1 MNLIQAS
8 VQTFLPPKRKTT
20 PSGWIGFNAVC
31 CHHNGDHQD
40 TRKRGGVLFSNDGFQ
55 YHCFNC
61 GFKAG
66 WTPGRLLSKN
76 TKSLF
81 NWMGMPNEEINKLN
95 LEALRSKEDQPVSAP
110 TINFHQEPRTLPEDC
125 KSILEWLEAEPNDE
139 VLAVVDYLTGRSMD
153 LEWYNWMWSP
163 ENGYRDRVIIPF
175 YQDAV
180 VVGFTGRKIKP
191 GKPKYLTDSQSGY
204 VFNIDRQTED
214 REYVIVVEGQFD
226 AIAVDGV
233 AIMTNEPNA
242 TQIARINKLGKR
254 VIAVPDRDKPGA
266 KLIQAA
272 LDNGW
277 TVSMPEW
284 QGGVKDCADA
294 VHRYGRLYTLFTI
307 LQYVEANEIKI
318 QLLKK
323 KLENLQE
330 DEQT

>member
-81 NWMGMPNEEINKLN
+81 NWMGMPTDEITKLN
-95 LEALRSKEDQPVSAP
+95 LEALRSKEDQPVAKS
-110 TINFHQEPRTLPEDC
+110 TINFHQEPRTLPPDC

-139 VLAVVDYLTGRSMD
+139 VLAVVDYLAGRSMD

-175 YQDAV
+175 YQDGV

-214 REYVIVVEGQFD
+214 REYVLVVEGQFD

-233 AIMTNEPNA
+233 AIMTNEPNT
-242 TQIARINKLGKR
+242 TQIARINKLGKK
-254 VIAVPDRDKPGA
+254 VIVVPDRDKPGA
-266 KLIQAA
+266 KLVHHALEQGWLVSAPPWEDDIKDAAQA
-272 LDNGW
+272 
-277 TVSMPEW
+277 VE
-284 QGGVKDCADA
+284 
-294 VHRYGRLYTLFTI
+294 RYGRLYTLFTI
-307 LQYVEANEIKI
+307 LHYVETNEIKTK
-318 QLLKK
+318 LYMK
-323 KLENLQE
+323 KLETLE

>member
-20 PSGWIGFNAVC
+20 PSGWTSFNAVC
-31 CHHNGDHQD
+31 CHHNGDHRD
-40 TRKRGGVLFSNDGFQ
+40 TRKRGGILFSEEGFQ

-76 TKSLF
+76 TKNLF
-81 NWMGMPNEEINKLN
+81 QWMGMPSDEITKLN
-95 LEALRSKEDQPVSAP
+95 LEALRSKEDQPLAKP
-110 TINFHQEPRTLPEDC
+110 IIKFELADRPLPQDC
-125 KSILEWLEAEPNDE
+125 KSILKILEAEPNDE
-139 VLAVVDYLTGRSMD
+139 VLAVVDYLTDRAMD
-153 LEWYNWMWSP
+153 LEWYDWMWSP

-175 YQDAV
+175 YQEGR
-180 VVGFTGRKIKP
+180 VVGYTGRKIKP

-242 TQIARINKLGKR
+242 TQIARIKQLGKT

-266 KLIQAA
+266 KMIEHA
-272 LDNGW
+272 LENGW
-277 TVSMPEW
+277 SVSMPPW
-284 QGGVKDCADA
+284 GDDVKDCADA
-294 VHRYGRLYTLFTI
+294 VKKYGRLYTLFTI
-307 LQYVEANEIKI
+307 LQYKETNEIKI

-323 KLENLQE
+323 KLENLN
-330 DEQT
+330 EQTEL

>member
-1 MNLIQAS
+1 
-8 VQTFLPPKRKTT
+8 
-20 PSGWIGFNAVC
+20 
-31 CHHNGDHQD
+31 
-40 TRKRGGVLFSNDGFQ
+40 
-55 YHCFNC
+55 
-61 GFKAG
+61 
-66 WTPGRLLSKN
+66 
-76 TKSLF
+76 
-81 NWMGMPNEEINKLN
+81 
-95 LEALRSKEDQPVSAP
+95 
-110 TINFHQEPRTLPEDC
+110 
-125 KSILEWLEAEPNDE
+125 
-139 VLAVVDYLTGRSMD
+139 MD

-175 YQDAV
+175 YQDGV

-272 LDNGW
+272 LENSW

-284 QGGVKDCADA
+284 QDSVKDCADA

-323 KLENLQE
+323 KLENLHD

>member
-8 VQTFLPPKRKTT
+8 VQTFLPPKRKAT

-81 NWMGMPNEEINKLN
+81 NWMGMPSEEINKLN
-95 LEALRSKEDQPVSAP
+95 LEALRSKEDQPVAKSS
-110 TINFHQEPRTLPEDC
+110 INFHQDPRALPGDC
-125 KSILEWLEAEPNDE
+125 KSILEWLESEPSNE
-139 VLAVVDYLTGRSMD
+139 VLAVVDYLGTRSMD

-175 YQDAV
+175 YQDGI

-204 VFNIDRQTED
+204 VFNIDRQTDD
-214 REYVIVVEGQFD
+214 REYLLVVEGQFD
-226 AIAVDGV
+226 AIAIDGV
-233 AIMTNEPNA
+233 AIMTNEPNT
-242 TQIARINKLGKR
+242 TQIARINRLGKK
-254 VIAVPDRDKPGA
+254 VIAVPDRDRPGA
-266 KLIQAA
+266 KLVQAA
-272 LDNGW
+272 LENGW
-277 TVSMPEW
+277 TVSMPPW
-284 QGGVKDCADA
+284 QDDVKDCADA
-294 VHRYGRLYTLFTI
+294 VSRYGRLYTLFTI
-307 LQYVEANEIKI
+307 LHYAETNEIKI

-323 KLENLQE
+323 KLENIKD
-330 DEQT
+330 DE